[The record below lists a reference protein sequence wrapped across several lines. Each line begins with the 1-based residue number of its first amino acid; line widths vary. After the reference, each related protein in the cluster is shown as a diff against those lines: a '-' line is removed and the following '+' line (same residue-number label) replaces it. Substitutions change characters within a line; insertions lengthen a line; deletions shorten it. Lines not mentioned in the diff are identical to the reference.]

1 MTEERWVCP
10 YCGST
15 NTVQDHEEEG
25 MVRCLDCNKKW
36 RPINE
41 AEEIEDWSSEEE
53 EVDGLLTDE
62 DWFYG

>member
-15 NTVQDHEEEG
+15 NTVQDPEDEN
-25 MVRCLDCNKKW
+25 MVRCLDCSKKW
-36 RPINE
+36 RAVNE
-41 AEEIEDWSSEEE
+41 SNELDDEEE
-53 EVDGLLTDE
+53 QDGLFTDE